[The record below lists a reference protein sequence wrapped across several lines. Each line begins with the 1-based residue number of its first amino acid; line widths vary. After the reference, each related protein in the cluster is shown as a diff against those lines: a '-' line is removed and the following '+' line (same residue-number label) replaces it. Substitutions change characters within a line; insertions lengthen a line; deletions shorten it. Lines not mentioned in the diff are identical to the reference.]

1 MKKNRDLQ
9 NIYFFSKV
17 KSWIYHLFKK
27 EVCVESKAEHTN
39 SSDIQSSQV
48 KTTNNFFEEY
58 KMKSDRRKYL
68 LDLQNRFESR
78 ALLEK
83 DISSEDQK
91 DLETLYIEQIG
102 ELKRNIHSV
111 EYKIKKYN

>member
-1 MKKNRDLQ
+1 MNKNR
-9 NIYFFSKV
+9 
-17 KSWIYHLFKK
+17 
-27 EVCVESKAEHTN
+27 
-39 SSDIQSSQV
+39 
-48 KTTNNFFEEY
+48 
-58 KMKSDRRKYL
+58 
-68 LDLQNRFESR
+68 DLQNRFESR